1 MELFSCAG
9 DRGLAPLAVR
19 MRPKTIAEYVGQEH
33 ILGEGSLLRRA
44 IEGDF
49 LRSVI
54 LYGPP
59 GVGKTT
65 LAYVM
70 SQAGRGEFITVSAT
84 TTGVSELKQIIAQ
97 AKEKRAFYGTR
108 TTLFIDEIQRLNK
121 GQQDVLLPAVEDG
134 VIILIGATTE
144 NPFFEVNPA
153 LLSRSQIYQLRP
165 LSEENLRTLVRR
177 AISSAEGLSD
187 LNVVIANDALQHL
200 ITVANGDARVLLN
213 TLEFAA
219 VTTVPGPDGV
229 RHLTVEIIEEAAQ
242 AQRVTYDKSGD
253 NHYDVVSAFIKSMR
267 GSDPDAALYW
277 FARMIYANEDP
288 RFIVRRIIVH
298 ASEDVGMAD
307 PNAMLMAH
315 AAANAL
321 EWVGMPEA
329 RIPIAQAIIYI
340 ATAPKSNS
348 VVTATDEALH
358 TVASTSSE
366 PVPVHLRDAHYKGA
380 SRLGHGVG
388 YKYPH
393 DYPHHYVNQQYMP
406 ANLSD
411 VKFYKPSDQ
420 GREKLIRERLEWFA
434 KFGAG
439 RK

>member
-366 PVPVHLRDAHYKGA
+366 PVPVHLRDAHYMGA